1 MSRTTPDDATAPV
14 TDQGS
19 TAAPHPAPPVAT
31 GHRARRVLN
40 PVVGRELTER
50 LRGLRAFVALSI
62 FVLLLTLTAVLVF
75 EGSGAARDGDLS
87 ARTSVGRLVFESVL
101 LIMTA
106 LVLFF
111 VPGIAA
117 GAIAGERE
125 RQTLAT
131 LQVTLLRPRS
141 ILAGK
146 VIAAL
151 AYLVLLIVAA
161 LPVLAVAW
169 MLGGI
174 RVIDIVRGVVG
185 ITVVALLLAVMVV
198 AVSTFATRVQ
208 TATILA
214 YAFTALL
221 LITGPVLFGI
231 VAVLDARTDN
241 GPGDDASAPAVLLA
255 VNPVAL
261 VADLGGGRSESF
273 DGPLSGI
280 REGLHDIKTDNG
292 GNWFSFGADDAVLD
306 VGRVNF
312 GDGPTDFTGVPI
324 WLLAGAAMTVV
335 AALLFV
341 GATRRLRAP
350 AEVER

>member
-1 MSRTTPDDATAPV
+1 MSRTTPEDATAPV
-14 TDQGS
+14 TDHGS
-19 TAAPHPAPPVAT
+19 TGATAPSVAT
-31 GHRARRVLN
+31 DHRARRVLN

-62 FVLLLTLTAVLVF
+62 FVLLLTLTAFLVF

-146 VIAAL
+146 IIAAL

-174 RVIDIVRGVVG
+174 RVIDIVRGVLG

-198 AVSTFATRVQ
+198 AVSTFARRVQ

-280 REGLHDIKTDNG
+280 REGLHDIKAENG
-292 GNWFSFGADDAVLD
+292 GGWFSFGADEAVLD
-306 VGRVNF
+306 AGRVDF

-324 WLLAGAAMTVV
+324 WLLAGGAMTVV
-335 AALLFV
+335 AALLFA

>member
-1 MSRTTPDDATAPV
+1 M
-14 TDQGS
+14 
-19 TAAPHPAPPVAT
+19 
-31 GHRARRVLN
+31 RRKRS
-40 PVVGRELTER
+40 G
-50 LRGLRAFVALSI
+50 
-62 FVLLLTLTAVLVF
+62 FVLTVYLLLL
-75 EGSGAARDGDLS
+75 SGALW
-87 ARTSVGRLVFESVL
+87 L
-101 LIMTA
+101 LYLGA
-106 LVLFF
+106 S
-111 VPGIAA
+111 AA
-117 GAIAGERE
+117 GADGPGALRLASLGRAAFQTLLFTMLFLVCFIVPGLAAGGVAGERE

-146 VIAAL
+146 IIAAL

-174 RVIDIVRGVVG
+174 RVIDIVRGVLG

-241 GPGDDASAPAVLLA
+241 GPGDDASAPAVLLV

-280 REGLHDIKTDNG
+280 REGLHDLKAENG
-292 GNWFSFGADDAVLD
+292 GTWFSLGADDAVLD
-306 VGRVNF
+306 AGRLDF
-312 GDGPTDFTGVPI
+312 GDGPTDFTGLPI
-324 WLLAGAAMTVV
+324 WLLAGGAMTVV
-335 AALLFV
+335 AAVLFA

-350 AEVER
+350 AEIER